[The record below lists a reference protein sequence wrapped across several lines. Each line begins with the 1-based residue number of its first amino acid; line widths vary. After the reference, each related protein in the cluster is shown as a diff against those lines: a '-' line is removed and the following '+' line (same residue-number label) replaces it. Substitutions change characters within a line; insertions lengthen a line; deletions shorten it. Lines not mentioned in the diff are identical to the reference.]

1 VELPPP
7 TQGTAALEALRI
19 LDGVDDLGDVDHV
32 EREHVRIEATKLA
45 MADRDAWLSDPDHMA
60 VEATALLTDDWVGR
74 RRASIDRGGI
84 GTPDPGRPQPGGTA
98 YLCACDGE
106 GLSVSLIQ
114 SNFIHFGSGVHVP
127 EWGINLNNRGF
138 SFSLDPTSVNA
149 LHPAKRPMHTL
160 IPAMALRDD
169 EPWLV
174 FGSMGGDAQVA
185 VHVQVVGH
193 ILDEHADPADAIAA
207 PRWRLDVGSWD
218 VKLETR
224 ASDDLRGG
232 LSSLG
237 HDVSTTTAFDTGMG
251 HAHAI
256 WSTPG
261 GYGATAD
268 PRAESAALGL

>member
-1 VELPPP
+1 
-7 TQGTAALEALRI
+7 
-19 LDGVDDLGDVDHV
+19 
-32 EREHVRIEATKLA
+32 
-45 MADRDAWLSDPDHMA
+45 
-60 VEATALLTDDWVGR
+60 
-74 RRASIDRGGI
+74 
-84 GTPDPGRPQPGGTA
+84 
-98 YLCACDGE
+98 
-106 GLSVSLIQ
+106 
-114 SNFIHFGSGVHVP
+114 
-127 EWGINLNNRGF
+127 
-138 SFSLDPTSVNA
+138 
-149 LHPAKRPMHTL
+149 
-160 IPAMALRDD
+160 
-169 EPWLV
+169 
-174 FGSMGGDAQVA
+174 MGGDAQVA